1 MDPIDKFLKQYS
13 YKFPKG
19 YPDMKNEQDILLMET
34 LLENFLGKDK
44 PQLKEATTSYDSRIL
59 QILSADEN
67 IKSVANFPKCKE
79 KIKVGTDF
87 ELSGQD
93 LAYWKTLYP
102 IKPLKMDNTTPTSGA
117 GNGEIALYWAFQYNE
132 NPVPVEG
139 DPKGDAPDLIIDGV
153 GVEVKSYNTSTI
165 KLGKFAKDSTTVALI
180 NKVLSINSL
189 FSEIGEKPIT
199 AGTGNFKSQDLVN
212 AFKILDILSKNKDL
226 QKLELTKP
234 LFDRIDIIYKSL
246 KVGDDN
252 TPKELTAALLRQ
264 LLFNKLMSKPRMGKD
279 KGYIANVS
287 EDGKVKFYEI
297 SDTTLNNISDENIL
311 AGVEVKS
318 SEIAMNFPL
327 LFK

>member
-13 YKFPKG
+13 YKFSKG
-19 YPDMKNEQDILLMET
+19 YPDMKNEQDILLMES

-102 IKPLKMDNTTPTSGA
+102 IKPLKMDNTTPTAGA
-117 GNGEIALYWAFQYNE
+117 GNGELALYWAFQYNE

-139 DPKGDAPDLIIDGV
+139 DPKKDAPDLVIDGI
-153 GVEVKSYNTSTI
+153 GVEVKSYSTSIIT
-165 KLGKFAKDSTTVALI
+165 LGKFANDSDTVALI

-199 AGTGNFKSQDLVN
+199 AGTGNFKSQDLIN

-226 QKLELTKP
+226 QKIELTKP
-234 LFDRIDIIYKSL
+234 LFDRIDIIHKSL

-252 TPKELTAALLRQ
+252 TPKELAAALLRQ
-264 LLFNKLMSKPRMGKD
+264 LLFNKLMIKPRMGKD

-297 SDTTLNNISDENIL
+297 SDTTLNKIKDEDIL
-311 AGVEVKS
+311 NGVNVKS